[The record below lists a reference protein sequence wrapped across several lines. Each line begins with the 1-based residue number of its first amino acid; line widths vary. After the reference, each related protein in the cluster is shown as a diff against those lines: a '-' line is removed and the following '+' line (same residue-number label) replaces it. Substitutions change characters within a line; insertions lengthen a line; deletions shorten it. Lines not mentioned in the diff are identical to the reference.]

1 MNLSSTHSIDLINI
15 KIDNINNACIPFNL
29 TDTSL
34 MCLLS
39 KLTLNN
45 IKESEANVEVIK
57 VFSILF

>member
-45 IKESEANVEVIK
+45 IKESEANLEVIK